1 MCERDTINL
10 CIKQWAQSEMLMQ
23 EYYKKQDTKTWRTVI
38 MVDHY
43 TGLSH
48 GCGWSQKL

>member
-1 MCERDTINL
+1 MCKRDTINL
-10 CIKQWAQSEMLMQ
+10 CIKCWAYFEMLMQ
-23 EYYKKQDTKTWRTVI
+23 KYYKKQDTKTWKTAI

-48 GCGWSQKL
+48 GFGWSQKL